1 MAVLTQFFCKM
12 YFLYASRSRKIFF
25 DNFFGVLPPETASFF
40 GEGSLTSQI
49 SRIGVLLAENPIS
62 GKVPHSIYNR
72 LIINYDVS
80 T

>member
-1 MAVLTQFFCKM
+1 MHPGAAKKIVTI
-12 YFLYASRSRKIFF
+12 FLGFYPLKQPLFLE
-25 DNFFGVLPPETASFF
+25 G
-40 GEGSLTSQI
+40 GSLTSQI